1 MDGDHNR
8 CAEKIVGG
16 EETAMGKS
24 WSNFETGECFAEL
37 FLDQDLGTGM
47 DLILIEVEERDDMTD
62 QEKIGFLYALIDAYI
77 WSEDFMTSL
86 TEEDLEE
93 VDVLEIARV
102 LMMDYEDGLS

>member
-1 MDGDHNR
+1 
-8 CAEKIVGG
+8 
-16 EETAMGKS
+16 MGKS

-77 WSEDFMTSL
+77 WSGNFMTSL
-86 TEEDLEE
+86 TDDELDA

-102 LMMDYEDGLS
+102 IMMDYEDGLS